1 VGFTREGDHVLEGPP
16 FVYFFCLFFSLCFIA
31 IIYIYI
37 YILQLCEDDRN
48 KEVYY
53 YSSLFKWPLL
63 LKKEQNKTKQIT
75 LFFLRKKKWLLHVL
89 LFTFFFFF
97 FFFNLPLN
105 FKNTMINLFISYKKM
120 NKRWAKN
127 ESQHYLFILKKDCDS
142 RGQYHFGIFGS
153 QWKHINVEY
162 CVKS

>member
-75 LFFLRKKKWLLHVL
+75 LFFLRKKKWLLNVL
-89 LFTFFFFF
+89 SSYFFFFF
-97 FFFNLPLN
+97 FFLIYHWILKIQWSICSFL
-105 FKNTMINLFISYKKM
+105 I
-120 NKRWAKN
+120 KRWIRDEQKMKVN
-127 ESQHYLFILKKDCDS
+127 IIYLF
-142 RGQYHFGIFGS
+142 
-153 QWKHINVEY
+153 
-162 CVKS
+162 